1 LFVTVTLNPAIDRT
15 ITADRLVFDDRA
27 YVLSRKESA
36 GGRGLNAS
44 AVLHSWGAPT
54 LAIVPSGG
62 ETGPRFEQHLTN
74 LGFPFEVVPT
84 AQAVRWNLIITDRKG
99 MTVKLN
105 EPGPALSE
113 EELAR
118 IEETVRR
125 RVVGAKWM
133 LLCGSLPPGVKASY
147 VRRLIAAARE
157 AGAKV
162 LVDSDGEPLQDALLE
177 KPSAVTPN
185 RSEAA
190 ALLNKSLI
198 TRQHFRG
205 AAQRICEMGAE
216 SVVLSVGNR
225 GAIGVRG
232 SEVVE
237 AVPPRVDAV
246 CPIGAGDA
254 LNAAYVWALEQ
265 SGGNFADAV
274 RWAVAAGTASTRLPG
289 LSFATLEQ
297 AREIYE
303 RVELK

>member
-1 LFVTVTLNPAIDRT
+1 MFVTVTLNPAIDRT
-15 ITADRLVFDDRA
+15 VTADRLVFDDRV
-27 YVLSRKESA
+27 YIQSRSESA

-62 ETGPRFEQHLTN
+62 EAGQRFEQHLAR
-74 LGFPFEVVPT
+74 LGFPYEAVPMMHN
-84 AQAVRWNLIITDRKG
+84 VRSNLIITDRQG

-105 EPGPALSE
+105 EPGPALNE
-113 EELAR
+113 EQLAA
-118 IEETVRR
+118 IEEAVRR
-125 RVVGAKWM
+125 RLPGATW
-133 LLCGSLPPGVKASY
+133 LLVCGSLPPGVPSSY

-157 AGAKV
+157 ADVKV
-162 LVDSDGEPLQDALLE
+162 LVDTDGEPLQDTLLE
-177 KPSAVTPN
+177 RPTAVTPN
-185 RSEAA
+185 RNEAA

-216 SVVLSVGNR
+216 AVVLSLGGR

-232 SEVVE
+232 NEIVE
-237 AVPPRVDAV
+237 AVPPPIEAV

-254 LNAAYVWALEQ
+254 LNAAYVWAIERT
-265 SGGNFADAV
+265 GNFADAV
-274 RWAVAAGTASTRLPG
+274 RWAVAAGTASARLPG
-289 LSFATLEQ
+289 ISFATLEQ
-297 AREIYE
+297 AREVYE

>member
-1 LFVTVTLNPAIDRT
+1 MFVTVTLNPAIDRT
-15 ITADRLVFDDRA
+15 VTADRLVFDDRV
-27 YVLSRKESA
+27 YIQSRSESA

-62 ETGPRFEQHLTN
+62 EAGQRFEQHLAR
-74 LGFPFEVVPT
+74 LGFPYEAVPMMHN
-84 AQAVRWNLIITDRKG
+84 VRSNLIITDRQG

-105 EPGPALSE
+105 EPGPALNE
-113 EELAR
+113 EQLAA
-118 IEETVRR
+118 IEEAVRR
-125 RVVGAKWM
+125 RLPGATW
-133 LLCGSLPPGVKASY
+133 LLVCGSLPPGVPSSY

-157 AGAKV
+157 AGVKV
-162 LVDSDGEPLQDALLE
+162 LVDTDGEPLQDTLLE
-177 KPSAVTPN
+177 RPTAVTPN
-185 RSEAA
+185 RNEAA

-216 SVVLSVGNR
+216 AVVLSLGGR

-232 SEVVE
+232 NEIVE
-237 AVPPRVDAV
+237 AVPPPIEAV

-254 LNAAYVWALEQ
+254 LNAAYVWAIEQ
-265 SGGNFADAV
+265 TGNFADAV
-274 RWAVAAGTASTRLPG
+274 RWAVAAGTASARLPG
-289 LSFATLEQ
+289 ISFATLEQ
-297 AREIYE
+297 AREVYE